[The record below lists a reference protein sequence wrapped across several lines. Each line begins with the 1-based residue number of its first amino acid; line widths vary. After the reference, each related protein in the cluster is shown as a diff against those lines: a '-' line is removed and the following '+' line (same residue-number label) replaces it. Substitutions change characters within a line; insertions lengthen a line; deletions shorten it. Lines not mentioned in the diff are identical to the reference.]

1 MKNKDIYIKLNEL
14 ETDLIMKARERL
26 IEDQTYDENNELNN
40 ISDIIDTIDDLKEE
54 EDSIKD

>member
-1 MKNKDIYIKLNEL
+1 
-14 ETDLIMKARERL
+14 MKARERL

>member
-1 MKNKDIYIKLNEL
+1 MNEL